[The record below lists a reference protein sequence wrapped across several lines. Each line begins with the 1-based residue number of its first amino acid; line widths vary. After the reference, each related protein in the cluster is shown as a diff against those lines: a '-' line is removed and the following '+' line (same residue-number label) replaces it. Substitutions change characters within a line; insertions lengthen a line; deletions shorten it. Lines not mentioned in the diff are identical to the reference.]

1 MEQKQEP
8 QRPKIGTEEVR
19 RATDILRRYHAGKR
33 QLEQRII
40 DNEQFWKL
48 RHWQQMEKTGQ
59 GGNPADPQPTSG
71 WLVNCILSKHADAMD
86 CYPEPTVLPRE
97 PGDREEARKLTRILP
112 VVLKKN
118 EFKRTYSSAWWY
130 KLKSGCAVYGVFW
143 DAGKLNGLGDIAIRR
158 MDLLNLFWEPGVT
171 DIQDSPHFFSTE
183 LQDREALEERY
194 PWAKGKADR
203 GGWSVSRYLYD
214 DAVDTSGK
222 VLVVDWYYHTREN
235 GRKVLQYCKFVGDTV
250 LYATEN
256 DPDMREKGW
265 YDHGKYP
272 FVFDVLF
279 PEEGTPAGY
288 GYVDLC
294 KSPQKQIDLMN
305 QAILKNTLAS
315 ATPRFFVRSDGAVNE
330 NEYADWTRPFV
341 HTNGN
346 LGSDSIAPIQ
356 TAGLDSVYV
365 AILQSKI
372 AEMKETAG
380 NRDVANGGTAGGVT
394 AATAIAALQEA
405 GGKLSRNMIDD
416 GYEAFSDVVTLC
428 IELIR
433 QFYSLPRQFR
443 LLGAMGREEFVTYDS
458 RGLQPQ
464 AVDDGVITGYR
475 VPEFDLEVSAQDENP
490 YKTMEYNQL
499 ALQLF
504 QMGFFRAD
512 MADQA
517 LRCLELMDF
526 KNKDQLMS
534 SILQGQAAAM
544 ERQPVQPGS
553 AAGAEVRP
561 VSAMDQMRRQT
572 QEAVR
577 PR

>member
-1 MEQKQEP
+1 MEQNLEP
-8 QRPKIGTEEVR
+8 QRPRIGTEEVR
-19 RATDILRRYHAGKR
+19 RAADILRRYHAGKR

-97 PGDREEARKLTRILP
+97 PGDREEAGKLTRILP
-112 VVLKKN
+112 VILKKN
-118 EFKRTYSSAWWY
+118 GFKRTYSSAWWY

-143 DAGKLNGLGDIAIRR
+143 DAGKLNGLGDISIRR

-194 PWAKGKADR
+194 PQAKGKADR
-203 GGWSVSRYLYD
+203 GGWTLSRYLYD

-235 GRKVLQYCKFVGDTV
+235 GRRVLQYCKFVGDTV

-256 DPDMREKGW
+256 DPDMRDRGW
-265 YDHGKYP
+265 YDHGRYP

-443 LLGAMGREEFVTYDS
+443 LLGVMGQEEFVSYDS

-464 AVDDGVITGYR
+464 AVDDGVVSGYR

-534 SILQGQAAAM
+534 SILRGQTADPA
-544 ERQPVQPGS
+544 RQAQSVP
-553 AAGAEVRP
+553 AGVAEMQKL
-561 VSAMDQMRRQT
+561 SAMDRMRQQT